1 MSQFEIHKQNE
12 IRKQEIEVKALVAL
26 MTHGKESFLTSDG
39 HWIKPKKMAEEALY
53 NIAFPNMLASDIN
66 QEKITNSK
74 KRIQRDYFGNCMT
87 CGGSTDDS
95 GIRSTASLEKCEC
108 KQ

>member
-53 NIAFPNMLASDIN
+53 NIAFPNILADKIN
-66 QEKITNSK
+66 QET
-74 KRIQRDYFGNCMT
+74 
-87 CGGSTDDS
+87 
-95 GIRSTASLEKCEC
+95 LELK
-108 KQ
+108 